1 MPFLLPDTGPQV
13 MQWMKET
20 GKLVDDI
27 LALTER
33 LNELYAEAAKQPQR
47 QRSNSEVGETPRA
60 GEIQTVESELD
71 AKRDELKQYYPPAKA
86 GRRTRSRRTRRRR
99 HH

>member
-1 MPFLLPDTGPQV
+1 

-33 LNELYAEAAKQPQR
+33 LNELYAEAAKQSQR

-71 AKRDELKQYYPPAKA
+71 AKRDELKQYYPPTKA

>member
-1 MPFLLPDTGPQV
+1 
-13 MQWMKET
+13 MKET
-20 GKLVDDI
+20 GKLVDEI
-27 LALTER
+27 IALTER

-71 AKRDELKQYYPPAKA
+71 AKRDELKKYYPPTKA
-86 GRRTRSRRTRRRR
+86 GRRRTRSRRTRRRR
-99 HH
+99 HR